1 MKNTMLW
8 GALFTLIC
16 AQVQADVTQQATQPQ
31 MPNAA
36 PTTLPNDKAL
46 QTPPVNP
53 AAPATQ
59 PIQQVQPA
67 QAQPTQNPADK
78 SQQNQSTTKPQTT
91 QQLPSIPAEVPQV
104 VNCDYKIPAETKKI
118 EQSLVMSWSEKAA
131 VQAFNF
137 DPTSLDTQLQKLQ
150 SCFTEQGWTG
160 FNSALQK
167 SGNLDAIKTQ
177 KLTVSSQVDGQSQVT
192 EAKDN
197 QWKIT
202 LPLQVVYQNDKEKV
216 TQLLNVNLTV
226 GRKITGDLG
235 IVQIIASPREIA
247 TEKNSQPS
255 SVNPSTNTVPQ
266 TTSPTTNDTPP
277 NTGTTP
283 TPTVN
288 PAEQQKPSTGTSN
301 PTN

>member
-1 MKNTMLW
+1 M
-8 GALFTLIC
+8 
-16 AQVQADVTQQATQPQ
+16 
-31 MPNAA
+31 
-36 PTTLPNDKAL
+36 
-46 QTPPVNP
+46 
-53 AAPATQ
+53 
-59 PIQQVQPA
+59 
-67 QAQPTQNPADK
+67 
-78 SQQNQSTTKPQTT
+78 
-91 QQLPSIPAEVPQV
+91 
-104 VNCDYKIPAETKKI
+104 
-118 EQSLVMSWSEKAA
+118 
-131 VQAFNF
+131 
-137 DPTSLDTQLQKLQ
+137 QKLQ
-150 SCFTEQGWTG
+150 SCFTDQGWTG

-177 KLTVSSQVDGQSQVT
+177 KLTVSSQVDGQPQVT